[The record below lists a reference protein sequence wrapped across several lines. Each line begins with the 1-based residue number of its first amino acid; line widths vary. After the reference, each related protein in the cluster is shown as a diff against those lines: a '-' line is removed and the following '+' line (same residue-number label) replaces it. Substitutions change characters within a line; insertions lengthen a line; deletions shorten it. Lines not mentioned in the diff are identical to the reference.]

1 VKEMFSVYIL
11 GKVEAGTENEVLN
24 SLKSISQV
32 RKVSLTYGIYDLCIE
47 ALFKDM
53 DKLDDFVFNVVRK
66 VPGIKETVTLIT
78 SKTIF
83 SQPSQAVSF
92 G

>member
-1 VKEMFSVYIL
+1 MIFVYIL
-11 GKVEAGTENEVLN
+11 GKIEAGTENEVLN
-24 SLKSISQV
+24 SLKSINQV
-32 RKVSLTYGIYDLCIE
+32 RKVSLTYGTYDLCIE

-66 VPGIKETVTLIT
+66 IPGIKETATLVTSRTIT
-78 SKTIF
+78 LQADQTI
-83 SQPSQAVSF
+83 SF